1 MANATRIKIAQSS
14 TIYHRV
20 TANNDFDVHDIATN
34 ESLVANG
41 LGSSID
47 IELDSDDDITYVEN
61 NQLVTTLSTLN
72 AGAGG
77 AGTSC
82 TAFIWIKH
90 SGFQDAA
97 KTTATADDTVLK
109 IHFQSEA
116 NHYTSLFPGESI
128 IFHHPGPSLD
138 QVNHYFATS
147 GTGTV
152 YAEVICAA
160 K

>member
-1 MANATRIKIAQSS
+1 MANATRMQVGQSA

-20 TANNDFDVHDIATN
+20 TANNDFAVHDVATN
-34 ESLVANG
+34 EALAKG
-41 LGSSID
+41 LGATAD
-47 IELDSDDDITYVEN
+47 FELDNDDNITYVDN
-61 NQLVTTLSTLN
+61 SQLVTTIDELD

-77 AGTSC
+77 GSTSC

-97 KTTATADDTVLK
+97 KTTATAASTVLK
-109 IHFQSEA
+109 IAFENDA
-116 NHYTSLFPGESI
+116 NHYISLFPGESI
-128 IFHHPGPSLD
+128 IFHHPGTSLD
-138 QVNHYFATS
+138 AVNDYWCTS

-152 YAEVICAA
+152 YAEVICGA

>member
-14 TIYHRV
+14 TIYNRV
-20 TANNDFDVHDIATN
+20 TANNDFDVHDVATN
-34 ESLVANG
+34 ESLVANR
-41 LGSSID
+41 LGSSVD

-61 NQLVTTLSTLN
+61 NQLVTTIDELN
-72 AGAGG
+72 AGAESN
-77 AGTSC
+77 TSC

-109 IHFQSEA
+109 IHFQNDA
-116 NHYTSLFPGESI
+116 NHYISLFPGESI
-128 IFHHPGPSLD
+128 IFHHPGTALD
-138 QVNHYFATS
+138 QVNNYWATS